1 MKQRRITK
9 NRSIKFGSKPGTLIH
24 IGNHINN
31 NISIDVI
38 HYNNNFYNQTEMK
51 NIPENIEG
59 GLITW
64 INIDGLNDINLIK
77 EIGTKFS
84 IHPLVLE
91 DILNTNQRPKV
102 DEYKEYVHIT
112 MKIAIYDE
120 AAEKTN
126 LEQLSMILGKN
137 YLISFQEKKS
147 QIFKPIIKRLK
158 NPQSSFRNLGSDY
171 LCYAIIDTIVDSY
184 FSVLESIEDKIEL
197 FEDKV
202 INNASRETLKE
213 IYELK
218 REMIIFRKAIWPLR
232 EVVNC
237 LQRGDLSFIDESTL
251 VYFRDVYDHVYEI
264 IDTSQLFIDI
274 ITGMLDT
281 YLSSVSNKMNE
292 VMKFLTIF
300 STIFIPA
307 TFLAGVY
314 GMNFKNIPELSWQ
327 YSYPIF
333 WLIIVG
339 IAIIMIRYFKK
350 KNWM

>member
-9 NRSIKFGSKPGTLIH
+9 NRSIKSGYKPGTLIH

-31 NISIDVI
+31 NIKIESIRF
-38 HYNNNFYNQTEMK
+38 NK
-51 NIPENIEG
+51 NLFEQVEIKSIPEKIDNN
-59 GLITW
+59 LVTW
-64 INIDGLNDINLIK
+64 INIDGLNDIELFK
-77 EIGTKFS
+77 KIGTNFS

-102 DEYKEYVHIT
+102 DEYKEYIHIT
-112 MKIAIYDE
+112 MKIAIYNE
-120 AAEKTN
+120 ESKKTN
-126 LEQLSMILGKN
+126 LEQLSLILGKN

-147 QIFKPIIKRLK
+147 HIFQPIIKRLK
-158 NPQSSFRNLGSDY
+158 NSKGSFRSLGADY
-171 LCYAIIDTIVDSY
+171 LCYAIIDTIVDNY
-184 FSVLESIEDKIEL
+184 FSTLESIEDKIEI
-197 FEDKV
+197 FEDRV

-218 REMIIFRKAIWPLR
+218 REMIIFRKAVWPLR
-232 EVVNC
+232 EVVNS
-237 LQRGDLSFIDESTL
+237 LQRGDLSLINESTL
-251 VYFRDVYDHVYEI
+251 VYFKDVYDHVYEI

-300 STIFIPA
+300 STIFIPV

-327 YSYPIF
+327 YSYPMF
-333 WLIIVG
+333 WIIVIG
-339 IAIIMIRYFKK
+339 ISVIMIRYFKRK
-350 KNWM
+350 KWM